1 MAGML
6 DELLQ
11 GNPQMLAGLATMQP
25 WEQGRPTELDYSQG
39 FPMPY
44 LGKKKSPEEQ
54 QDDELKAFQAR
65 NPTPPPPMAAQAP
78 IPGLLGPNIA
88 GPGGMPS
95 PGTMPQ
101 LAGGAAPPLP
111 PPTEVPPLNVAS
123 VPNAPP
129 PAPGPPSTDI
139 SAQSVAPGGAPA
151 QPSLLDRIGNG
162 INRNSSLLLSMGAG
176 FAGAPSF
183 GTGMSR
189 AFGNAVQGGQIDAKN
204 NQQATQIQ
212 TIYAALLKAGVPKHL
227 ALAATQN
234 PEILKQVTADYVTSR
249 KSEIKTI
256 KTKDQWGNET
266 ERLVSVNPYDNTSK
280 EITGAG
286 GAKDGGITAGGTTGG
301 AFAPGVTSETFNHGA
316 IGEDYIKQFSPE
328 AQAAIKDYLGGR
340 TTQTGRQMPI
350 QMLKMAAQKYGSDI
364 GMPADDAAINQRKL
378 FSNSLA
384 DTKSGI
390 GMQSKGF
397 EQGLEHALSLSNNLV
412 KLGNVNGLGFEPA
425 ANWANWAKNMTG
437 GQTAVKKAIQA
448 DSQTLAGEVGKLYSG
463 GQGGGVH
470 ERQATTQNLGQ
481 LDSSPVAA
489 AGGLEATIELM
500 EGGLRT
506 LENRRD
512 QLFPGGGAP
521 KGSDFRN
528 ARTEEVMSKIRKNI
542 AILKGEQQAEAAAP
556 AAPSLP
562 NKSKLGIPW
571 GVVQ

>member
-6 DELLQ
+6 EELLQ
-11 GNPQMLAGLATMQP
+11 GNPQMLAGLANMGP
-25 WEQGRPTELDYSQG
+25 GLTETDYSQG
-39 FPMPY
+39 WPMELKRKTPQ
-44 LGKKKSPEEQ
+44 EEEEDQ
-54 QDDELKAFQAR
+54 LKAFQAR
-65 NPTPPPPMAAQAP
+65 NPAPPAPMAPQAP
-78 IPGLLGPNIA
+78 LPGLLGANIA
-88 GPGGMPS
+88 GPG
-95 PGTMPQ
+95 TMPTVP
-101 LAGGAAPPLP
+101 GGAAPPLP
-111 PPTEVPPLNVAS
+111 PPTEVPALNVAS

-129 PAPGPPSTDI
+129 PAPAPGPMPGQLSSTDL
-139 SAQSVAPGGAPA
+139 SARSATPGGAPA
-151 QPSLLDRIGNG
+151 QPSFWDKLGNG
-162 INRNSSLLLSMGAG
+162 LNRNSSLLLALGAG
-176 FAGAPSF
+176 FSGAPSF

-189 AFGNAVQGGQIDAKN
+189 AFGNAVQGAQIDQKN
-204 NQQATQIQ
+204 NQTTSQQQ
-212 TIYAALLKAGVPKHL
+212 SIYAALLKAGVPAHL
-227 ALAATQN
+227 ALAATQS
-234 PEILKQVTADYVTSR
+234 PELLKQVTADYVTSR

-286 GAKDGGITAGGTTGG
+286 GGKGGEIAPGGTTGG
-301 AFAPGVTSETFNHGA
+301 MFAPGTTSETFNHGA

-328 AQAAIKDYLGGR
+328 AQAAIKDYIAGR

-350 QMLKMAAQKYGSDI
+350 QMLKMAAQKYGNDI
-364 GMPADDAAINQRKL
+364 GMPADDAAIGQRKQW
-378 FSNSLA
+378 SNSLA

-437 GQTAVKKAIQA
+437 GQTAIKKAITA
-448 DSQTLAGEVGKLYSG
+448 DAQTLAGEVGKLYSG
-463 GQGGGVH
+463 GSGGGVH
-470 ERQATTQNLGQ
+470 ERAATTQNLGQ

-500 EGGLRT
+500 EGGLKT

-512 QLFPGGGAP
+512 QLFPGGNAP

-528 ARTEEVMSKIRKNI
+528 SHTEEVMNKIRQNI
-542 AILKGEQQAEAAAP
+542 AILKGEQKAEQAAAMP
-556 AAPSLP
+556 TPSTLP

-571 GVVQ
+571 GPVQ